1 MTGGSFFSR
10 GSKVRYSGRV
20 ERELA
25 EDVILSVAAVA
36 AAVGGGDQAG
46 PGARGRSQREAYASR
61 RSTSE
66 PIRDFDDEDEDDEA
80 DDLSFD
86 HPRPSRHRSIERNA
100 RRRDDLSVP
109 SRHRHHDD
117 GSFFDQIC
125 NSNEWLR
132 PKEDFLLTFSSPSF
146 SLYSC

>member
-25 EDVILSVAAVA
+25 EDVVLGSV
-36 AAVGGGDQAG
+36 DQ
-46 PGARGRSQREAYASR
+46 PRGRQQREAYGSR

-66 PIRDFDDEDEDDEA
+66 PIRDFDDDDEDDEA

-86 HPRPSRHRSIERNA
+86 HPRPSRHRSVERST
-100 RRRDDLSVP
+100 RRRDDLGVP
-109 SRHRHHDD
+109 SRHHRHQED
-117 GSFFDQIC
+117 GNIRSIHFHL
-125 NSNEWLR
+125 N
-132 PKEDFLLTFSSPSF
+132 
-146 SLYSC
+146 